1 MFRVCWMVCIL
12 LALGLPPVA
21 AQSEPVWQQDWLAR
35 LNQERALAGVPP
47 LRLVP
52 VLGQVAQEHAA
63 ELTSGGGRRYR
74 QIPADVITERLRR
87 AGYTAHDW
95 REDFVLLTADPQDAL
110 SRWRRESFHAALD
123 ARFRDLGVGA
133 VLAGGVPL
141 YVFLFGWHEGDYF
154 ARETARLDDRARVA
168 AEMLE
173 RINAVRRRA
182 GLLPLVANPLLDR
195 VAQEHAADMLAR
207 SYSGHRT
214 PEGRGPSDRALA
226 AGYPSGIGENI
237 VEQRF
242 SASAALEAWLS
253 SPEHRRNILHPDCRE
268 MGLGLA
274 IGEGYDAAPGGYRVI
289 WVQNLGGN
297 LSLPQSTYGK
307 NPSPPSLPPRIHPE

>member
-12 LALGLPPVA
+12 LALGLSVIE
-21 AQSEPVWQQDWLAR
+21 AQTEPAWQQAWLAR
-35 LNQERALAGVPP
+35 LNQERALARVPP

-52 VLGQVAQEHAA
+52 VLVQVAQEQAT
-63 ELTSGGGRRYR
+63 EMISGRGRRYR
-74 QIPADVITERLRR
+74 WIPADAIAERLRR
-87 AGYTAHDW
+87 VGYTAHDW
-95 REDFVLLTADPQDAL
+95 RGDFILLTADPEEAL
-110 SRWRRESFHAALD
+110 SRWRRASFHTALD
-123 ARFRDLGVGA
+123 ERFRDLGVGA

-154 ARETARLDDRARVA
+154 ARETARLNDRARVA

-173 RINAVRRRA
+173 RVNAVRRQS
-182 GLLPLVANPLLDR
+182 GLPPLLANPLLDR

-214 PEGRGPSDRALA
+214 PEGRDPSERALA

-242 SASAALEAWLS
+242 SVEEALEAWLS
-253 SPEHRRNILHPDCRE
+253 SVEHRRNILHPDCRE

-289 WVQNLGGN
+289 WVQCCGG
-297 LSLPQSTYGK
+297 GD
-307 NPSPPSLPPRIHPE
+307 